1 MKRAILAAV
10 VFLAVVPTVEGQRR
24 STTNRD
30 WLQWPQSERAA
41 YFLGFADAT
50 SALAGLTCPS
60 DATLAVGLI
69 RAEEYARENP
79 DMPNGTSAA
88 VGLQASGCRA
98 NRALPPPAEKET
110 GEPSLHPAGRPWE
123 RNPQAH

>member
-1 MKRAILAAV
+1 MKRVILAV
-10 VFLAVVPTVEGQRR
+10 VVVLAVVPIAEGQRR

-60 DATLAVGLI
+60 DSTLAVGLI

-79 DMPNGTSAA
+79 DMPNGAAAA
-88 VGLQASGCRA
+88 VGLQASGCRSRGA
-98 NRALPPPAEKET
+98 APPPADK
-110 GEPSLHPAGRPWE
+110 
-123 RNPQAH
+123 

>member
-1 MKRAILAAV
+1 MRNCGASCTKILHTLDIPREATMKRAILAAV
-10 VFLAVVPTVEGQRR
+10 VFLAVAPTAEGQRR

-60 DATLAVGLI
+60 DATSAVVLT
-69 RAEEYARENP
+69 RA
-79 DMPNGTSAA
+79 
-88 VGLQASGCRA
+88 
-98 NRALPPPAEKET
+98 
-110 GEPSLHPAGRPWE
+110 
-123 RNPQAH
+123 